1 MANNEKAPELNNNN
15 PEISSSQ
22 TPKIFQKKQYIFK
35 TNKWR
40 VKLYHLNE
48 NGEWEDFGIGYVF
61 CAFEEKDLNIQET
74 NKEIYQKLI
83 MLNEDTH
90 EEMFNIEIKKNTID
104 FHNQRGIII
113 TWKIGNDINEDNT
126 AISFQEKEGVFEIW
140 NNILINQ
147 GKNPLDKNNSLLTD
161 QPEAYLDVSIQ
172 NLPNLFRELNSDMN
186 ELKINNFISFLK
198 KSNFEFII
206 KLGEILNSEEKKLE
220 EIKSSISTETNYTII
235 QNNNNLNENNKKND
249 SLSKFSKNE
258 NNIII
263 NNQISLTEKQ
273 KSKSTNI
280 ENINY
285 IFNIFKNLILLGN
298 KELIEILL
306 NDICYLITFGAL
318 EYDFEVFKIVPHRKY
333 FKEVVKFKNPLKIED
348 EEILEK
354 IHLNIRLQYLRDPV
368 LARIIDNNTLKSINM
383 IIQIN
388 NNDIIQFFIEEDKYL
403 DTLCEQLQDNNI
415 LVKRD
420 AFLLFNE
427 LINCSKDIYQTRIA
441 FYETLFELGI
451 IHALIENLEGIS
463 NNEYINSINLEVL
476 NKNDI
481 LLIQEKII
489 NIIIEIITNFLTVL
503 PNEFKIILKCDTLL
517 KHLTNLMLNF
527 NNFGI
532 KYEICN
538 IFKML
543 IDINYYKDD
552 DSVNDLSLYNEYFI
566 SFLKYLKMPID
577 PNRKTEISTTKQI
590 IIEILIY
597 LFSQNIFDIQFWI
610 NQNELDKIILNL
622 LEESNKIVNLYTIK
636 LIKCIIEYTDLS
648 ICSKIFSKKLCN
660 KIIQLFID
668 NIKNGNIIISCLL
681 DFFEILYHKDDEI
694 FNLIID
700 QNKEFFTQS
709 EYKIFFKN
717 INVRIE
723 NKPKEEKHLIN
734 YIKINNYKDFSP
746 TIKNNIKDEDEN
758 QINNSYNTQF
768 YNNINNNNLVDLK
781 LNEEAKVQLLEK
793 KRNRYFGNE
802 NEYDEK
808 DYYNEEYLNEYDESE
823 NFQKY
828 RKKQFSIFEEDEDLD
843 NLNDNIIDNENKI
856 NGLKNRNYNNNKMKK
871 ITK

>member
-235 QNNNNLNENNKKND
+235 QNNNNINENNKKND

-354 IHLNIRLQYLRDPV
+354 IHLNIRLQYLRDTV

-476 NKNDI
+476 NKNEI

-552 DSVNDLSLYNEYFI
+552 DSFNDLSLYNEYFI

-597 LFSQNIFDIQFWI
+597 LFSQNIFDSQFWI

-723 NKPKEEKHLIN
+723 NKHKEEKHLIN

-781 LNEEAKVQLLEK
+781 LNEEPKVQLLEK

-828 RKKQFSIFEEDEDLD
+828 RKKQFSVFEEDEDLD

-856 NGLKNRNYNNNKMKK
+856 NGLKNRKYNNNKMKK

>member
-235 QNNNNLNENNKKND
+235 QNNNNINENNKKND

-354 IHLNIRLQYLRDPV
+354 IHLNIRLQYLRDTV

-415 LVKRD
+415 LVKSD

-463 NNEYINSINLEVL
+463 NNEYINSVNLEVL
-476 NKNDI
+476 NKNEI

-517 KHLTNLMLNF
+517 KHLTKLMLNF

-552 DSVNDLSLYNEYFI
+552 DSINDLSLYNEYFI

-597 LFSQNIFDIQFWI
+597 LFSQNIFDTQFWI

-681 DFFEILYHKDDEI
+681 DFFEIVYHKDDEI

-781 LNEEAKVQLLEK
+781 LNEEPKVQLLEK

>member
-1 MANNEKAPELNNNN
+1 
-15 PEISSSQ
+15 
-22 TPKIFQKKQYIFK
+22 
-35 TNKWR
+35 
-40 VKLYHLNE
+40 
-48 NGEWEDFGIGYVF
+48 
-61 CAFEEKDLNIQET
+61 
-74 NKEIYQKLI
+74 
-83 MLNEDTH
+83 
-90 EEMFNIEIKKNTID
+90 
-104 FHNQRGIII
+104 
-113 TWKIGNDINEDNT
+113 
-126 AISFQEKEGVFEIW
+126 
-140 NNILINQ
+140 
-147 GKNPLDKNNSLLTD
+147 
-161 QPEAYLDVSIQ
+161 
-172 NLPNLFRELNSDMN
+172 MN

-235 QNNNNLNENNKKND
+235 QNNNNINENNKKND

-354 IHLNIRLQYLRDPV
+354 IHLNIRLQYLRDTV

-476 NKNDI
+476 NKNEI

-552 DSVNDLSLYNEYFI
+552 DSFNDLSLYNEYFI

-668 NIKNGNIIISCLL
+668 NITNGNIIISCLL

-781 LNEEAKVQLLEK
+781 LNEEPKVQLLEK

>member
-235 QNNNNLNENNKKND
+235 QNNNNINENNKKND

-354 IHLNIRLQYLRDPV
+354 IHLNIRLQYLRDTV

-415 LVKRD
+415 LVKSD

-463 NNEYINSINLEVL
+463 NNEYINSVNLEVL
-476 NKNDI
+476 NKNEI

-552 DSVNDLSLYNEYFI
+552 DSINDLSLYNEYFI

-597 LFSQNIFDIQFWI
+597 LFSQNIFDTQFWI

-781 LNEEAKVQLLEK
+781 LNEEPKVQLLEK